1 MATAETLYD
10 EAIELQQQG
19 KMDEAVTKLEA
30 LVAQEPGYALAHAGL
45 SAFYSKMGK
54 HEEAVAHAEKVC
66 ELDPDDPFSFM
77 AKSLVCQR
85 AGMVMEAEQASADA
99 QNRQWAAQRGR

>member
-19 KMDEAVTKLEA
+19 KMDEA
-30 LVAQEPGYALAHAGL
+30 VAQEPGYALAHAGL